1 MGNGYISEN
10 EFPDHSPF
18 GPLACPACGTVLPGP
33 SGDPQAGHHQAGEQP
48 LRTSGKIVLRA
59 ALPPPIA
66 AALLLAE
73 SLSPREQ
80 TAFELLGLGYDNRS
94 IARELQ
100 ISERTTKRH
109 VTAILKKL
117 KLESRLQA
125 GLTALI
131 LFSCSPE
138 LEPVVPKSYGRPH
151 DPG

>member
-1 MGNGYISEN
+1 MAISKN
-10 EFPDHSPF
+10 ELTGRHLSC
-18 GPLACPACGTVLPGP
+18 LVSCPACGTVLPGP
-33 SGDPQAGHHQAGEQP
+33 AEEPSTGDPPATAP
-48 LRTSGKIVLRA
+48 GKMLLWA
-59 ALPPPIA
+59 SLPQPIA
-66 AALLLAE
+66 AALPLAR

-80 TAFELLGLGYDNRS
+80 AAFELLGLGYDNRS

-131 LFSCSPE
+131 LFT
-138 LEPVVPKSYGRPH
+138 
-151 DPG
+151 

>member
-1 MGNGYISEN
+1 MGNGYTSEN
-10 EFPDHSPF
+10 QLFSHPPSAPF
-18 GPLACPACGTVLPGP
+18 VCPSCG
-33 SGDPQAGHHQAGEQP
+33 
-48 LRTSGKIVLRA
+48 IILRA
-59 ALPPPIA
+59 ALPQPIA

-94 IARELQ
+94 IARELG

-131 LFSCSPE
+131 LFSCAPE
-138 LEPVVPKSYGRPH
+138 
-151 DPG
+151 

>member
-1 MGNGYISEN
+1 MMTTAAKMN
-10 EFPDHSPF
+10 F
-18 GPLACPACGTVLPGP
+18 LAADFSSSVSCPACGTALTEPAAGTPARELPA
-33 SGDPQAGHHQAGEQP
+33 GD
-48 LRTSGKIVLRA
+48 LRVVSA
-59 ALPPPIA
+59 ALPQPIA
-66 AALLLAE
+66 DALLLAGA
-73 SLSPREQ
+73 LSPRERG
-80 TAFELLGLGYDNRS
+80 AFELLGLGYDNRS

-138 LEPVVPKSYGRPH
+138 LEPVVQKSYGRAH
-151 DPG
+151 HPGRH